1 MAERRHSLVEG
12 SAAAAGYHGGEQALQ
27 ALLDLYARDDHW
39 LVRTS
44 ILAAM
49 AAEDDM
55 PMEPLQQLAEQGCA
69 DDNET
74 VREAG
79 QGLKLRLQQ
88 RRLEKLLP

>member
-1 MAERRHSLVEG
+1 
-12 SAAAAGYHGGEQALQ
+12 
-27 ALLDLYARDDHW
+27 
-39 LVRTS
+39 
-44 ILAAM
+44 
-49 AAEDDM
+49 M